1 MRQAPATET
10 ETAESNTRGNTMKH
24 QERKP
29 ITYSLYDAHCAK
41 TGCGCEHTQCYKGWI
56 NHTQGVWPCM
66 YCREDLTGRLM
77 RAAQAREKGYP
88 QEAISRII
96 MGKKQTQ

>member
-1 MRQAPATET
+1 
-10 ETAESNTRGNTMKH
+10 
-24 QERKP
+24 
-29 ITYSLYDAHCAK
+29 
-41 TGCGCEHTQCYKGWI
+41 
-56 NHTQGVWPCM
+56 M

-96 MGKKQTQ
+96 MGNKRSNQ